1 MKKYKAKII
10 ITSIITLFPMLLGI
24 LLWSKL
30 PDSLATHF
38 GTGNIPNGWSS
49 KAATVF
55 GLPLFLLLT
64 HIFGLIVTL
73 NDPKRQNIGKKILSF
88 TFWIVPLVSIIGFVS
103 IYGYA
108 LDIPVNMDTIA
119 SLFIGVLF
127 IILGNYMS
135 KNHQNYTVGI
145 RLPWTLNSQENWN
158 CTHRMASKLWIIE
171 GFAFI
176 LNLFLDSP
184 EFILI
189 IVGAAVVIPV
199 IYSFY
204 LYKKGI

>member
-64 HIFGLIVTL
+64 HLFVIIVTL

-88 TFWIVPLVSIIGFVS
+88 TFWIVPLVSIICFVS

-119 SLFIGVLF
+119 TLFIGVLF
-127 IILGNYMS
+127 IIIGNYMS

-145 RLPWTLNSQENWN
+145 RLPGL
-158 CTHRMASKLWIIE
+158 
-171 GFAFI
+171 
-176 LNLFLDSP
+176 
-184 EFILI
+184 
-189 IVGAAVVIPV
+189 
-199 IYSFY
+199 
-204 LYKKGI
+204 